1 MERRVVVQV
10 PRVAGSLF
18 NCQQEEAAA
27 AAAGTRQVDSF
38 SAATAELRGAAE

>member
-10 PRVAGSLF
+10 RRVAGSLF
-18 NCQQEEAAA
+18 NCQQEE
-27 AAAGTRQVDSF
+27 AAGTRQVDSF